1 MKFAIFREIEI
12 DGKRKRKILVDWD
25 EDRIKEELIIQFKKI
40 EDVSKAFDATI
51 RKFKEETIKIP

>member
-25 EDRIKEELIIQFKKI
+25 QDRIKEELIIQSKKF
-40 EDVSKAFDATI
+40 EDIGKAFDATI
-51 RKFKEETIKIP
+51 KKFKEETIKIP

>member
-12 DGKRKRKILVDWD
+12 DGKKKRKIIVEWNQ
-25 EDRIKEELIIQFKKI
+25 DRIKEELIIQFKKI

-51 RKFKEETIKIP
+51 KKFKEETIKIP